1 MKILATALLSA
12 LVFVAP
18 VDPEPSIPYFT
29 SVRDVTIATPDHQ
42 NYLVVDTD
50 VWAHARP
57 DLADLRLYDGTNQVP
72 YELKTE
78 LAGTSSQEAEAKIL
92 NLARRGDHTEFDL
105 DVAPVTEYNRIHLT
119 LDHKDFLVTASAEG
133 RDALVGA
140 TAAPWPSPS
149 TLFDF
154 TRENLGSNSTIPLP
168 TWSFRYI
175 HVRLSPGILPNEV
188 KRATVA
194 HLEEKTALWTDA
206 GTCRVA
212 DPQKRSTVIT
222 CDVPPKTPMDRV
234 QFDVAAARVNFR
246 RAVSV
251 VDEKG
256 VQFAAGSISRI
267 RMNRG
272 GTTVDSEDLA
282 VNVFGDRD
290 RAGRFTVSIDNG
302 DDQPLTFN
310 AIRPQSLEQRL
321 YFEPQGRA
329 NLKLYYGDEK
339 LAAPVYDY
347 AKFFHEDAGAA
358 QAQLGPDTQNTAFA
372 GRADN
377 RPWSE
382 RHKAVLWL
390 AMLVAVAVLTLL
402 AVRGLR
408 TDPGTGN

>member
-1 MKILATALLSA
+1 MKSLAPALFCA
-12 LVFVAP
+12 LAFAAVS
-18 VDPEPSIPYFT
+18 DPEPNIPYFT
-29 SVRDVTIATPDHQ
+29 RMRDVTIATTGRQ
-42 NYLVVDTD
+42 NYLVVDGD

-57 DLADLRLYDGTNQVP
+57 DLADLRLYDRTNQVP
-72 YELKTE
+72 YELKSE

-92 NLARRGDHTEFDL
+92 NLAGRGDHTEFDL

-119 LDHKDFLVTASAEG
+119 LDRRDFLVTASAEG
-133 RDALVGA
+133 RDALVKGA
-140 TAAPWPSPS
+140 AAPWPSPS

-154 TRENLGSNSTIPLP
+154 SRENLGSNSTITLP

-175 HVRLSPGILPNEV
+175 HVRLSPGILPAAV

-206 GTCRVA
+206 GTCRAA
-212 DPQKRSTVIT
+212 DQQKRTTAIT
-222 CDVPPKTPMDRV
+222 CDVPPKTPVDRIE
-234 QFDVAAARVNFR
+234 FDIPPAKANFR
-246 RAVSV
+246 RAVSIA
-251 VDEKG
+251 DEKG

-272 GTTVDSEDLA
+272 GTAVDSEDLA
-282 VNVFGDRD
+282 VSVFSNH
-290 RAGRFTVSIDNG
+290 AGNFTIAVDNG
-302 DDQPLTFN
+302 DDPPLTFN
-310 AIRPQSLEQRL
+310 AIRPQSLQRRI

-347 AKFFHEDAGAA
+347 AKFFREDAGAS
-358 QAQLGPDTQNTAFA
+358 QAQLGTDTQNPAFT
-372 GRADN
+372 GRADD

-390 AMLVAVAVLTLL
+390 AMLAAVAVLTLL

-408 TDPGTGN
+408 ADPGSGN

>member
-1 MKILATALLSA
+1 MKLLASALLCA
-12 LVFVAP
+12 LAFAAAS
-18 VDPEPSIPYFT
+18 DPEPSIPYFT
-29 SVRDVTIATPDHQ
+29 RVRDVTIAIPDRQ
-42 NYLVVDTD
+42 NYLVVDSD

-57 DLADLRLYDGTNQVP
+57 DLADLRLYDGTNQAP
-72 YELKTE
+72 YELRTE

-119 LDHKDFLVTASAEG
+119 LDRKDFLVTARAEG

-154 TRENLGSNSTIPLP
+154 SRENLGSNSTITLP
-168 TWSFRYI
+168 TWSFRYV
-175 HVRLSPGILPNEV
+175 HVRLSTGILPNEV
-188 KRATVA
+188 KRATVT

-212 DPQKRSTVIT
+212 DQQKRSTVIT
-222 CDVPPKTPMDRV
+222 CDVSSGTPIDRI
-234 QFDVAAARVNFR
+234 QFDVSAGRVNFR
-246 RAVSV
+246 RAVSIA
-251 VDEKG
+251 DEKG

-282 VNVFGDRD
+282 VRVFSHH
-290 RAGRFTVSIDNG
+290 AGNFTITIDNG
-302 DDQPLTFN
+302 DDPPLTFT
-310 AIRPQSLEQRL
+310 AIRPQSLQRRL
-321 YFEPQGRA
+321 YFEPQGKA
-329 NLKLYYGDEK
+329 SLKLYYGDEQ

-347 AKFFHEDAGAA
+347 AKFFREDAGAA
-358 QAQLGPDTQNTAFA
+358 QAQLGTDMQNAAFT
-372 GRADN
+372 GRADD

-408 TDPGTGN
+408 TEPGSGN

>member
-1 MKILATALLSA
+1 MKILASVLLSA

-18 VDPEPSIPYFT
+18 GDPEPSIAYFT
-29 SVRDVTIATPDHQ
+29 RVRDVTIATPDRQ
-42 NYLVVDTD
+42 SYLVVDRD

-57 DLADLRLYDGTNQVP
+57 DLVDLRLYDGTNQVP

-78 LAGTSSQEAEAKIL
+78 LAGRSSQETEVKIL
-92 NLARRGDHTEFDL
+92 NLARRGDQTEFDL

-119 LDHKDFLVTASAEG
+119 LDRKDFLATADAEG
-133 RDALVGA
+133 RDALVGG

-154 TRENLGSNSTIPLP
+154 TRENLGSNSTITLP
-168 TWSFRYI
+168 TWSFRYV

-194 HLEEKTALWTDA
+194 HLEERTALWTDV
-206 GTCRVA
+206 GTCRVG
-212 DPQKRSTVIT
+212 DQRKRSTLIS
-222 CDVPPKTPMDRV
+222 CDVPSATPIDRI
-234 QFDVAAARVNFR
+234 QFDVPAGRVNFR
-246 RAVSV
+246 RAVSIA
-251 VDEKG
+251 DEKG

-272 GTTVDSEDLA
+272 GTTVDSEDRA
-282 VNVFGDRD
+282 VSLFGDRD
-290 RAGRFTVSIDNG
+290 HTGRFTISVDNG
-302 DDQPLTFN
+302 DDPPLTFT
-310 AIRPQSLEQRL
+310 AIRPQSLQRRL
-321 YFEPQGRA
+321 YFDPQGRA

-347 AKFFHEDAGAA
+347 AKFFHEDPGAV
-358 QAQLGPDTQNTAFA
+358 QAQLGPDMQNAAFD
-372 GRADN
+372 GRPDD

-402 AVRGLR
+402 AVHGLR
-408 TDPGTGN
+408 AEPRN